1 MLWAIWGQCNNRVW
15 GKQALP
21 SEVAVRTAFEFCNE
35 WKLARVNQQGRSSGT
50 IAGLVCWVQP
60 LVRRLKLNIDAAML
74 KDPTTVG
81 VGMVLRDSDGLLV
94 ACKSVV
100 LPFCC
105 SVKEA
110 EAASLREGLQ
120 WLLEL
125 HHFEVDVELDAKI
138 VVDAFHSEPLAI
150 DEFGCIIGDCRGL
163 VANSYFSI
171 QFVKRQANRPAHC
184 LARAMRS
191 HASPFI
197 SFSIPSILEDTLLA
211 DLLIS

>member
-1 MLWAIWGQCNNRVW
+1 M
-15 GKQALP
+15 
-21 SEVAVRTAFEFCNE
+21 
-35 WKLARVNQQGRSSGT
+35 
-50 IAGLVCWVQP
+50 
-60 LVRRLKLNIDAAML
+60 
-74 KDPTTVG
+74 
-81 VGMVLRDSDGLLV
+81 V

-110 EAASLREGLQ
+110 KAVCLRKGLQ

-171 QFVKRQANRPAHC
+171 QFVKRQANRATHF
-184 LARAMRS
+184 LARATRS

>member
-1 MLWAIWGQCNNRVW
+1 
-15 GKQALP
+15 
-21 SEVAVRTAFEFCNE
+21 
-35 WKLARVNQQGRSSGT
+35 
-50 IAGLVCWVQP
+50 
-60 LVRRLKLNIDAAML
+60 
-74 KDPTTVG
+74 
-81 VGMVLRDSDGLLV
+81 MVLRDSDGLLV

-105 SVKEA
+105 SIKEV
-110 EAASLREGLQ
+110 EAAGLHEGLQ

-138 VVDAFHSEPLAI
+138 VVDAFHSEPLPV

-184 LARAMRS
+184 LARAARS
-191 HASPFI
+191 QDSPFI
-197 SFSIPSILEDTLLA
+197 SFSIPSILED
-211 DLLIS
+211 IS